1 MKCTRYSVLN
11 TSKNNTYFRYL
22 GCGQQLWIDQRIQG
36 EQFLI
41 VDVVDGNISSA
52 NRNVLINLYDSNN
65 LPQISNHTPT
75 TQTTQVQITPT
86 TTTQTTQV
94 QITPQVTSTIS
105 TISSS
110 HEMVLNMIS
119 ASMWE
124 AYLIGQT
131 FSTINIVGNST
142 INFVMKPN
150 LNITIGE
157 TVLLYYNSENQII
170 GEILDYNNKTGAVTL
185 QSSAVLGSGT
195 YFIWKV
201 YRV

>member
-1 MKCTRYSVLN
+1 MKCTRYGVLN

-22 GCGQQLWIDQRIQG
+22 DCGQQLWIDQRIQG
-36 EQFLI
+36 EQFLV

-52 NRNVLINLYDSNN
+52 NRNVLINLYDENN
-65 LPQISNHTPT
+65 LPQISNQEPT
-75 TQTTQVQITPT
+75 LSTQTTQIQN
-86 TTTQTTQV
+86 
-94 QITPQVTSTIS
+94 TPQVTPTTS

-110 HEMVLNMIS
+110 HQMVSSMIS

-131 FSTINIVGNST
+131 FSTINIVANST

-157 TVLLYYNSENQII
+157 TVLLYYNNENQVI
-170 GEILDYNNKTGAVTL
+170 GEIQDYNVKTGAVVL
-185 QSSAVLGSGT
+185 QSSAILGSGT

>member
-22 GCGQQLWIDQRIQG
+22 DCGQQLWIDQRIQG
-36 EQFLI
+36 EQFLV

-75 TQTTQVQITPT
+75 T
-86 TTTQTTQV
+86 TTQTTEV
-94 QITPQVTSTIS
+94 QNTPQVTPTIS

-119 ASMWE
+119 TSMWE

-170 GEILDYNNKTGAVTL
+170 GEIFDYNDKTGAVTL
-185 QSSAVLGSGT
+185 QSSAILGSGT

>member
-22 GCGQQLWIDQRIQG
+22 DCGQQLWIDQRIQG
-36 EQFLI
+36 EQFLV

-52 NRNVLINLYDSNN
+52 NRNVLINLYDENN
-65 LPQISNHTPT
+65 LPQISNQEPT
-75 TQTTQVQITPT
+75 LSTQTTQIQN
-86 TTTQTTQV
+86 
-94 QITPQVTSTIS
+94 TPQVTPTTS

-110 HEMVLNMIS
+110 HQMVSSMIS

-131 FSTINIVGNST
+131 FSTINIVANST

-157 TVLLYYNSENQII
+157 TVLLYYNNENQVI
-170 GEILDYNNKTGAVTL
+170 GEIQDYNVKTGAVVL
-185 QSSAVLGSGT
+185 QSSAILGSGT

>member
-22 GCGQQLWIDQRIQG
+22 DCGQQLWIDQRIQG
-36 EQFLI
+36 EQFLV

-65 LPQISNHTPT
+65 LPQISN
-75 TQTTQVQITPT
+75 QEPT

-94 QITPQVTSTIS
+94 QNTPQVTPTIS

-110 HEMVLNMIS
+110 HQMVSTMIS

-131 FSTINIVGNST
+131 FSTINIVSNST
-142 INFVMKPN
+142 LNFVMKPN

-157 TVLLYYNSENQII
+157 TVLLYFNSENQII

>member
-22 GCGQQLWIDQRIQG
+22 DCGQQLWIDQRIQG
-36 EQFLI
+36 EQFLV

-52 NRNVLINLYDSNN
+52 NRNGLINLYDSINLPQISNHTNN

-75 TQTTQVQITPT
+75 T
-86 TTTQTTQV
+86 TTQTTEV
-94 QITPQVTSTIS
+94 QNTPQVTSTIS

-119 ASMWE
+119 TSMWE

-170 GEILDYNNKTGAVTL
+170 GEIFDYNDKTGAVTL
-185 QSSAVLGSGT
+185 QSSAILGSGT

>member
-22 GCGQQLWIDQRIQG
+22 DCGQQLWIDQRIQG
-36 EQFLI
+36 EQFLV

-52 NRNVLINLYDSNN
+52 NRKVLINLYDENN
-65 LPQISNHTPT
+65 LPQISNQEPT
-75 TQTTQVQITPT
+75 LSTQTTQIQN
-86 TTTQTTQV
+86 
-94 QITPQVTSTIS
+94 TPQVTPTTS

-110 HEMVLNMIS
+110 HQMVSSMIS

-131 FSTINIVGNST
+131 FSTINIVANST

-157 TVLLYYNSENQII
+157 TVLLYYNNENQVI
-170 GEILDYNNKTGAVTL
+170 GEIQDYNVKTGAVVL
-185 QSSAVLGSGT
+185 QSSAILGSGT

>member
-1 MKCTRYSVLN
+1 VLN

-22 GCGQQLWIDQRIQG
+22 DCGQQLWINQRIQG
-36 EQFLI
+36 EQFLV

-65 LPQISNHTPT
+65 LPQISNHTNNLP
-75 TQTTQVQITPT
+75 QISNHTPT
-86 TTTQTTQV
+86 TTTQTTEV
-94 QITPQVTSTIS
+94 QNTPQVTPTIS

-119 ASMWE
+119 TSMWE

-170 GEILDYNNKTGAVTL
+170 GEIFDYNDKTGAVTL
-185 QSSAVLGSGT
+185 QSSAILGSGT

>member
-1 MKCTRYSVLN
+1 MKCTRYGVLN

-22 GCGQQLWIDQRIQG
+22 DCGQQLWIDQRIQG
-36 EQFLI
+36 EQFLV

-52 NRNVLINLYDSNN
+52 NRNVLINLYDENN
-65 LPQISNHTPT
+65 LPQISNQEPT
-75 TQTTQVQITPT
+75 TTPQTTQNQN
-86 TTTQTTQV
+86 
-94 QITPQVTSTIS
+94 TPQVTPTTS

-110 HEMVLNMIS
+110 HQMVSSMIS

-131 FSTINIVGNST
+131 FSTINIVANST

-157 TVLLYYNSENQII
+157 TVLLYYNNENQVI
-170 GEILDYNNKTGAVTL
+170 GEIQDYNVKTGAVVL
-185 QSSAVLGSGT
+185 QSSAILGSGT

>member
-1 MKCTRYSVLN
+1 
-11 TSKNNTYFRYL
+11 
-22 GCGQQLWIDQRIQG
+22 
-36 EQFLI
+36 
-41 VDVVDGNISSA
+41 
-52 NRNVLINLYDSNN
+52 
-65 LPQISNHTPT
+65 
-75 TQTTQVQITPT
+75 
-86 TTTQTTQV
+86 
-94 QITPQVTSTIS
+94 
-105 TISSS
+105 
-110 HEMVLNMIS
+110 MIS

-170 GEILDYNNKTGAVTL
+170 GEIFDYNNKTGAVTL

>member
-65 LPQISNHTPT
+65 LPQISNHTP
-75 TQTTQVQITPT
+75 
-86 TTTQTTQV
+86 TTQTTQV

-170 GEILDYNNKTGAVTL
+170 GEIFDYNNKTGAVTL

>member
-1 MKCTRYSVLN
+1 VLN

-22 GCGQQLWIDQRIQG
+22 DCGQQLWIDQRIQG
-36 EQFLI
+36 EQFLV

-65 LPQISNHTPT
+65 LPQISN
-75 TQTTQVQITPT
+75 QEPT

-94 QITPQVTSTIS
+94 QNTPQVTPTIS

-110 HEMVLNMIS
+110 HQMVSTMIS

-131 FSTINIVGNST
+131 FSTINIVSNST
-142 INFVMKPN
+142 LNFVMKPN

-157 TVLLYYNSENQII
+157 TVLLYFNSENQII

>member
-1 MKCTRYSVLN
+1 MKCTRYGVLN
-11 TSKNNTYFRYL
+11 TSKSNTYFRYL
-22 GCGQQLWIDQRIQG
+22 DCGQQLWIDQRIQG
-36 EQFLI
+36 EQFLVI
-41 VDVVDGNISSA
+41 DVVDGNISSA
-52 NRNVLINLYDSNN
+52 NRNVLINLYDENN
-65 LPQISNHTPT
+65 LPQISNQEPT
-75 TQTTQVQITPT
+75 LSTQTTQIQN
-86 TTTQTTQV
+86 
-94 QITPQVTSTIS
+94 TPQVTPTTS

-110 HEMVLNMIS
+110 HQMVSSMIS

-131 FSTINIVGNST
+131 FSTINIVANST

-157 TVLLYYNSENQII
+157 TVLLYYNNENQVI
-170 GEILDYNNKTGAVTL
+170 GEIQDYNVKTGAVVL
-185 QSSAVLGSGT
+185 QSSAILGSGT

>member
-22 GCGQQLWIDQRIQG
+22 DCGQQLWIDQRIQG
-36 EQFLI
+36 EQFLV

-65 LPQISNHTPT
+65 LPQISNHTNNLP
-75 TQTTQVQITPT
+75 QISNHTPT
-86 TTTQTTQV
+86 TTTQTTEV
-94 QITPQVTSTIS
+94 QNTPQVTPTIS

-119 ASMWE
+119 TSMWE

-170 GEILDYNNKTGAVTL
+170 GEIFDYNDKTGAVTL
-185 QSSAVLGSGT
+185 QSSAILGSGT